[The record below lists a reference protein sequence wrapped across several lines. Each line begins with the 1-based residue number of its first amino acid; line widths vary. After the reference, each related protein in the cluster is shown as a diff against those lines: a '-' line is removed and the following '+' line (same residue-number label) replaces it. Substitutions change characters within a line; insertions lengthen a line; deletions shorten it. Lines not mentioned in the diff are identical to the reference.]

1 MHPAKTKH
9 VIFSCFKS
17 VREHAALSLNFMC
30 NISWGGCWAWFRYM
44 CGYTLKCVYKDILI
58 AFGARS
64 RKLSVNGVNMY
75 LVSLDT
81 KFEWNGLR
89 RASYAIHSLV
99 LTKFPLRCGPEL
111 YIWLVGLN
119 LCMCVCVWSV
129 FEVFVSNTYMSA
141 VVGAAGIVSF
151 IFAFA
156 YYTKNKV
163 KIAFSNIQVK

>member
-1 MHPAKTKH
+1 M
-9 VIFSCFKS
+9 
-17 VREHAALSLNFMC
+17 REHAALSLNFMC

-64 RKLSVNGVNMY
+64 RKLPVNGVNMY

-119 LCMCVCVWSV
+119 LCMCVCVCGQFLRFS
-129 FEVFVSNTYMSA
+129 SA
-141 VVGAAGIVSF
+141 THIWVRLLVLLVSF
-151 IFAFA
+151 RLFLLSHI
-156 YYTKNKV
+156 TP
-163 KIAFSNIQVK
+163 KIKWRLLFRTFK